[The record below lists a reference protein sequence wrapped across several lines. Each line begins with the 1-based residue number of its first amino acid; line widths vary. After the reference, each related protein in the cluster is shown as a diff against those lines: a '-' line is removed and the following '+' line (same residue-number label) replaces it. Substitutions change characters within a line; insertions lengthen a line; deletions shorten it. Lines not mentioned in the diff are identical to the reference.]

1 MSGTSSE
8 SLNVSELTFKELL
21 SLFSR
26 RKWIIIFFLIFGAL
40 LGLAISIFG
49 PAEFSTEARVQ
60 VDARTQFSSAS
71 GSGDIVST
79 ILNKQDDLDIQT
91 EAISL
96 KSTNIYYGTLN
107 RLGMPLPQT
116 TAEMN
121 ALPKLTVEQ
130 ITTSKILSIQVAAS
144 TKELCQDFARNL
156 VQVYKKDVD
165 DRLQT
170 RLQLAIKQIK
180 GKVGTSTRD
189 IDKLIGEIARFQQ
202 QKNISEAKSE
212 AGLRAAE
219 ENSAENAYFNAL
231 AAYEG
236 AKAQLA
242 ELEAAGASIKKTRK
256 DTFEE
261 TNTSQIE
268 LEKSNLNK
276 LLQERAAL
284 LVKYAPDHDRVRKM
298 DAAIK
303 LQEDVVAKVKKTV
316 VTVRDVPN
324 PEYDQYLVQLRTLR
338 GQVKEA
344 EAKTIQLETLYQSKK
359 ANMEALS
366 VDSESLIKMQ
376 EKLGQLQKVAD
387 QQRQLLTALEVKNND
402 IESPV
407 TILSSGT
414 LVEQTKPRTVINIIL
429 AAVIGLIIGIFVAIA
444 RDLSLDRVNYPAE
457 AVNIAGADILSRIPV
472 RSKGKSALIDDPSRA
487 RAFESYRLLRAGI
500 LMKLEMFGDGAF
512 VVTSANKG
520 EGKTVVAGNLAV
532 AMAIEGRR
540 VIVVDA
546 CLRDPKLHKLFRVEN
561 EVGLSDVL
569 LDRASVEAACMD
581 TSTPNLKIMTAGT
594 EIENPTEALASIDM
608 QGIIEQLKSRF
619 DIVIFDSPDAYTLA
633 DTQELV
639 RHIRNVL
646 FVLELQKSN
655 KSQMQQSLTFLRQA
669 GARVL
674 GMVLNKDPM
683 AKERIS

>member
-26 RKWIIIFFLIFGAL
+26 RKWIIILFFIIGAL
-40 LGLAISIFG
+40 IGLAVSVLG

-60 VDARTQFSSAS
+60 VDARTQYSAAGG
-71 GSGDIVST
+71 GSDIVNT
-79 ILNKQDDLDIQT
+79 ILNRQDDLDIQT
-91 EAISL
+91 ESVAL

-107 RLGMPLPQT
+107 RLGIPLPQSV
-116 TAEMN
+116 AEMN

-130 ITTSKILSIQVAAS
+130 ITTSKILSIQVAA
-144 TKELCQDFARNL
+144 TRKDLCQDFARTL
-156 VQVYKKDVD
+156 VEVYKKDVD
-165 DRLQT
+165 DRLRT
-170 RLQLAIKQIK
+170 RLKLAIDQMRN
-180 GKVGTSTRD
+180 KVGSSTRE
-189 IDKLIGEIARFQQ
+189 IDKLIGQIAQFQQ
-202 QKNISEAKSE
+202 KKNISEAKSE
-212 AGLRAAE
+212 ASMRAAE
-219 ENSAENAYFNAL
+219 ENSAENAYFSAL

-236 AKAQLA
+236 AKAQLK
-242 ELEAAGASIKKTRK
+242 ELEEAGKNIKKTRQ

-261 TNTSQIE
+261 TNTAQIE

-284 LVKYAPDHDRVRKM
+284 LVKYAPDHDRVRKI

-303 LQEDVVAKVKKTV
+303 VQEDVLAKVKKTV
-316 VTVRDVPN
+316 VTVKDVPN
-324 PEYDQYLVQLRTLR
+324 AEYDQYQSQLRTLR
-338 GQVKEA
+338 GQVREA
-344 EAKTIQLETLYQSKK
+344 EAKATQLQTLYLEKK
-359 ANMEALS
+359 ENMEALS
-366 VDSESLIKMQ
+366 IDSEALIKMQ
-376 EKLGQLQKVAD
+376 ERLSQLQKVAD
-387 QQRQLLTALEVKNND
+387 QQRSLLTALEVKNTD

-407 TILSSGT
+407 TILSTGT

-444 RDLSLDRVNYPAE
+444 RDISLDRVNYPAE

-472 RSKGKSALIDDPSRA
+472 RSKGKAALIDDPSRA
-487 RAFESYRLLRAGI
+487 RAFESYRLLRAGV

-540 VIVVDA
+540 VVLVDT
-546 CLRDPKLHKLFRVEN
+546 CLRDPKLHRLFRVEN
-561 EVGLSDVL
+561 ELGLSDVL
-569 LDRASVEAACMD
+569 LDRASVEAACID
-581 TSTPNLKIMTAGT
+581 TSTPNLKLMTAGT
-594 EIENPTEALASIDM
+594 ELENPTEAIASVDM

-639 RHIRNVL
+639 RHVRNVL
-646 FVLELQKSN
+646 FVVELQKSN
-655 KSQMQQSLTFLRQA
+655 KSQMQQSLNFLRQA

-674 GMVLNKDPM
+674 GMVLNKDPL